1 MEILK
6 KHEHLEPLSNKEI
19 EAALN
24 LSLSQRK
31 IKKVLIIPPDITRYH
46 SNAGFITNY
55 YYHKLKDSAQIDI
68 LPALGTHDPM
78 TPEEVLDMYGDIPF
92 DNFIVHNWREDVVKV
107 GEVPKSYVKEITEG
121 LWEESVT
128 LELNKIILDP
138 SYDLIISVG
147 QVVPHEV
154 IGMANHSKNV
164 FVGCGGRTTI
174 NQSHMIGAVYGME
187 RMMGKDF
194 TPVRKVLD
202 YGWKNSLSHLP
213 LIFVLTVTT
222 SPKDDILT
230 HGLFIGDTRKVLEE
244 AIIVSQ
250 EKNINFV
257 PTGISKCV
265 VYLDPKEFRSTW
277 LGNKSVYRTR
287 MAIKDGGEL
296 IVIAPGI
303 HKFGEDKK
311 IDELI
316 RKYGYVGRDKV
327 LQLYKEN
334 EDLQKN
340 MSVAAHLIHS
350 SSDDRFKI
358 TYAVKDISL
367 EEVRSVNFNAITY
380 DDAIKTYPI
389 SSFKPGYNICPNGE
403 EIYYIPNP
411 ALGLWINKEKF

>member
-154 IGMANHSKNV
+154 IGMANHSKKC
-164 FVGCGGRTTI
+164 FCWLWRT
-174 NQSHMIGAVYGME
+174 N
-187 RMMGKDF
+187 
-194 TPVRKVLD
+194 
-202 YGWKNSLSHLP
+202 N
-213 LIFVLTVTT
+213 
-222 SPKDDILT
+222 
-230 HGLFIGDTRKVLEE
+230 
-244 AIIVSQ
+244 
-250 EKNINFV
+250 
-257 PTGISKCV
+257 
-265 VYLDPKEFRSTW
+265 
-277 LGNKSVYRTR
+277 NKP
-287 MAIKDGGEL
+287 
-296 IVIAPGI
+296 IA
-303 HKFGEDKK
+303 
-311 IDELI
+311 
-316 RKYGYVGRDKV
+316 
-327 LQLYKEN
+327 
-334 EDLQKN
+334 
-340 MSVAAHLIHS
+340 
-350 SSDDRFKI
+350 
-358 TYAVKDISL
+358 
-367 EEVRSVNFNAITY
+367 Y
-380 DDAIKTYPI
+380 DW
-389 SSFKPGYNICPNGE
+389 C
-403 EIYYIPNP
+403 
-411 ALGLWINKEKF
+411 GLWYGKNDG